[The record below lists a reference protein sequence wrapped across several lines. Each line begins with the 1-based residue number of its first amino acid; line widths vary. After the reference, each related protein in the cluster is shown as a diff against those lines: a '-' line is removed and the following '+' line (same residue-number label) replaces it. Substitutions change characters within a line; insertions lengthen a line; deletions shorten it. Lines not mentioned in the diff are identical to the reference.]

1 MKIMNRS
8 ILKIAIPAIIA
19 NIAEPLLGLLDVG
32 IAGHLGSEAMIG
44 AIAVGAMMF
53 NLVYWNFGF
62 LRMGTS
68 GMVAQAYGRNDV
80 EDQALL
86 LRQSTALS
94 LIIGLLIVALQVPLR
109 ELVLWIIGPSQ
120 QVYDLA
126 VRYFNIVVWGAPA
139 VFITMALKGFF
150 LGMQDAKSPMIL
162 SIGVNVLNI
171 VFSLIAVLALNI
183 GFVGIAVG
191 TLAAQLVGVV
201 AAVIMVAK
209 KHGNL
214 LKLIRLKQFFS
225 LANSRRF
232 FNTNVFI
239 FLRSTALMAV
249 MLAFIAIGARMGDMT
264 LAVNSLMMQLFTLYS
279 HFLDGF
285 AFAGEALVGK
295 YYGKGDSL
303 TMRLCVNR
311 LLLWAISIAGA
322 FTLIYILFPESIF
335 SLLTTDSGVVT
346 SATTYQWWCAVIP
359 LAAMA
364 AFVYDG
370 VYIGLTHTRVMFV
383 TVLIATTLFF
393 VLNAIL
399 PASLGNHR
407 LWIAFISFLIAR
419 GLGLL
424 LHYRLR
430 LLPASAVIREVD

>member
-1 MKIMNRS
+1 MNRS